1 MKAVTVLARGSLE
14 AGSVKT
20 YTPGLHK
27 FQSFV
32 KDTCAQLGCPVWPHK
47 STSEIRELVS
57 TKGVMEAFVTY
68 AHKKGLRHKTIDVYM
83 SGLKY
88 FGTDAFGRPHV
99 PDSLTVKRL
108 LKGCQ
113 KAQGAARDGKL
124 GSGILRLRK
133 LVICLDQSDA
143 GRYEVALWKAMF
155 CCAFFAASRISEYL
169 LTHDGI
175 KLLTCEKVTRLEN
188 GGIRFLL
195 LKTKNNSAGR
205 SQEVDFPRLEGEP
218 ACPATALGDFLT
230 IRQSSAPN
238 TPFFAD
244 RWGRPIVP
252 DQFNDK
258 LKMLMASIEPGLR
271 GRFTSKSFR
280 IGVTSDAFGLG
291 VSAADIGNLGR
302 WAVGSTAYMSYVVS
316 LARAERAV
324 RVQRLVSQVGREADG
339 ESKV

>member
-1 MKAVTVLARGSLE
+1 
-14 AGSVKT
+14 
-20 YTPGLHK
+20 
-27 FQSFV
+27 
-32 KDTCAQLGCPVWPHK
+32 
-47 STSEIRELVS
+47 
-57 TKGVMEAFVTY
+57 
-68 AHKKGLRHKTIDVYM
+68 
-83 SGLKY
+83 
-88 FGTDAFGRPHV
+88 
-99 PDSLTVKRL
+99 
-108 LKGCQ
+108 
-113 KAQGAARDGKL
+113 
-124 GSGILRLRK
+124 
-133 LVICLDQSDA
+133 
-143 GRYEVALWKAMF
+143 MF